1 MSNFKTPLVVSPLPD
16 GRRWKLHT
24 KFVHELITS
33 ELRLLITVE
42 AGFITDFASV
52 PWPFWSLIRPWGR
65 WGKAAVLHD
74 WLYRH
79 QYILLATNVPTPIS
93 RQEADLLFFGA
104 MGELGVA
111 PWRRNLMYWAVRAFG
126 WLAWRK
132 KR

>member
-24 KFVHELITS
+24 KFVYTWS
-33 ELRLLITVE
+33 ERCQFVVP

-52 PWPFWSLIRPWGR
+52 PWPFWSFIRPWGR

-74 WLYRH
+74 YLYQCGACDGR
-79 QYILLATNVPTPIS
+79 IS
-93 RQEADLLFFGA
+93 REEADAFFYQA
-104 MGELGVA
+104 MKSLGVA

-126 WLAWRK
+126 WLAWRR